1 MVVETTAR
9 SHAAQTPDGL
19 RIDFHEYTEPPGAM
33 IVDAILGRV
42 RGGPPPQGAEPYEL
56 PENLARCSARTG
68 SAGSQA
74 RACCSSSVVTP
85 FPPAC
90 ARCRPGTGRS
100 E

>member
-9 SHAAQTPDGL
+9 SHAAQIPDGL

-56 PENLARCSARTG
+56 PENLAARSRPSSAT
-68 SAGSQA
+68 A
-74 RACCSSSVVTP
+74 
-85 FPPAC
+85 
-90 ARCRPGTGRS
+90 PGASTTS
-100 E
+100 